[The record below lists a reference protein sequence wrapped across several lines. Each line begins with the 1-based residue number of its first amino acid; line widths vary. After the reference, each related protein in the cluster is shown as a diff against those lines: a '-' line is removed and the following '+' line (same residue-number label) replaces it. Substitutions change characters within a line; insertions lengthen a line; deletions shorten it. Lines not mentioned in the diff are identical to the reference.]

1 MVSLKCCKEKQEQT
15 SILYPVKHHSKLKA
29 KKKKRH
35 FQMKTE
41 LSSAAN
47 QTKNS
52 TKVSSLG
59 WREMTS
65 DGHSDQGKETKAS
78 KMVKMWV

>member
-1 MVSLKCCKEKQEQT
+1 
-15 SILYPVKHHSKLKA
+15 
-29 KKKKRH
+29 
-35 FQMKTE
+35 MKTE
-41 LSSAAN
+41 ISSAAN

-52 TKVSSLG
+52 TKVSSSD

>member
-15 SILYPVKHHSKLKA
+15 SIIYPVKHHSKLKA
-29 KKKKRH
+29 KKKRH

-41 LSSAAN
+41 ISSAAN

-52 TKVSSLG
+52 TKVSSSG
-59 WREMTS
+59 WREMTL

>member
-1 MVSLKCCKEKQEQT
+1 MTADLSRRQQDAIFKVLQGKT
-15 SILYPVKHHSKLKA
+15 RTNLNSISSKASFKIEG

-41 LSSAAN
+41 IASAAN

-52 TKVSSLG
+52 TKVSSSG
-59 WREMTS
+59 
-65 DGHSDQGKETKAS
+65 
-78 KMVKMWV
+78 